1 VRQHG
6 VPDFPDPDSNG
17 NPPADVK
24 QIARSNPQ
32 FPAANSA
39 CVHLLPNGGP
49 PTQADLQQEWSQ
61 ARDFTRCM
69 RNHGVPNFPD
79 PTADPRH
86 PEQPTFSLRAA
97 GIDQNSS
104 QIRPKA
110 QECASQLHLSQLPP
124 AS

>member
-17 NPPADVK
+17 NPPANVK

-79 PTADPRH
+79 PTAEPNH
-86 PEQPTFSLRAA
+86 PERPNLDLSAA
-97 GIDQNSS
+97 GIGPTP
-104 QIRPKA
+104 QILAKA
-110 QECASQLHLSQLPP
+110 RECQSQLHLSQLP
-124 AS
+124 SHS